1 MGMLLLFCAGSVLA
15 HAATISFEAEI
26 HTKPKKS
33 QFSIHNI
40 SDDGILISAVEVTL
54 GGDSDIGEAVFSK
67 LIYTPYVDDFMV
79 PHYGYTTDGSVGYIE
94 PLEDDFSW
102 GAGIHSN
109 YSNYAYFE
117 FSKSTEDGFQP
128 YEAWGFTVD
137 YDYIKNG
144 TYSDSDEFPRG
155 CQVSGNS
162 YPLTIVAYFYDP
174 VNGFNDY
181 LSFSYPAYPGKAKKP
196 SFPNDDPAV
205 PSKTMIPL
213 PSAVLVLGSGLVGLF
228 VVRRKLQS

>member
-79 PHYGYTTDGSVGYIE
+79 PHYGYIE

-128 YEAWGFTVD
+128 GEAWGFTVD
-137 YDYIKNG
+137 YDYRKNG
-144 TYSDSDEFPRG
+144 IYSDYDEFPRG
-155 CQVSGNS
+155 SQVSGDLH
-162 YPLTIVAYFYDP
+162 PLTIVAYFYDP
-174 VNGFNDY
+174 INEFTDY
-181 LSFSYPAYPGKAKKP
+181 LSFSYPAYPDKAKKP

-213 PSAVLVLGSGLVGLF
+213 PSAVLLLGSGLTGLF
-228 VVRRKLQS
+228 VVRRKFQS